1 MNIENKITNIEDLP
15 LSLTAKDVARVL
27 GVSLEH
33 AYKLIH
39 KKEFSFIQ
47 IGKRLLLPNL
57 PLKKRSFVRVA
68 KRAGS

>member
-39 KKEFSFIQ
+39 RKEFPSVQ
-47 IGKRLLLPNL
+47 IGKRLVVPKPAFEKWMEN
-57 PLKKRSFVRVA
+57 PFYYERN
-68 KRAGS
+68 